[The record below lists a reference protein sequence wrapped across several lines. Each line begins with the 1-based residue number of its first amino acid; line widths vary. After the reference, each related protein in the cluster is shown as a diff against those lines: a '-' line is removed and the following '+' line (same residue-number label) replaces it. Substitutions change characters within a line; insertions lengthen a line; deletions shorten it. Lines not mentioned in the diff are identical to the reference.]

1 MKTKGIENHVKIYKS
16 VALKETSFI
25 MHDII
30 FLGGLNMVGIECLK
44 KIEPICISEKLG
56 LYIKNADH
64 KYLKKEV
71 KYLLLEDYYKN
82 LEKDYHFRRKIIDCF
97 NDEYY
102 AGLLE
107 KDILKLNTNQILSLI
122 SKYIIIFDYEF
133 SENTII
139 TNDEIF
145 DRCDEKELSEEL
157 RKTPLINPID
167 EYEIEYKFLYLYNFV
182 ERSKGIDR
190 NDLSEI
196 FYTGYPDW
204 QLNNTFDRFILKT
217 YRKRKEASPYM
228 LYKYYKSHIL
238 EFDDKVKGLIAFGKK
253 YDRIVNNSDD
263 YLKLDFITETLLSA
277 DTNQYSLLNYISLI
291 EMLIVNPALNTRS
304 QLKDK
309 LKYFIDDDVL
319 KNASETKLENFSTL
333 LYDIRSR
340 LIHGNFNSLK
350 KELFKYKNNYMKTY
364 NFDYGEYKEENWII
378 ISINLNLRRIV
389 KNIMYKYFNEYEA
402 LNDFKYDKRSKI

>member
-1 MKTKGIENHVKIYKS
+1 
-16 VALKETSFI
+16 
-25 MHDII
+25 
-30 FLGGLNMVGIECLK
+30 MVGIECLK
-44 KIEPICISEKLG
+44 KINPICISEKLG

-64 KYLKKEV
+64 KYLKGEI

-82 LEKDYHFRRKIIDCF
+82 YEKDYHFRKKIIDCF

-107 KDILKLNTNQILSLI
+107 KDISKLNLNQILSLV

-133 SENTII
+133 SENAII
-139 TNDEIF
+139 TDDEIF
-145 DRCDEKELSEEL
+145 DRCDDKELSEEL
-157 RKTPLINPID
+157 HKTPLINPID

-182 ERSKGIDR
+182 ERSKGRAR
-190 NDLSEI
+190 NDLDEI

-204 QLNNTFDRFILKT
+204 QMNYTFDRFISKT
-217 YRKRKEASPYM
+217 YRERKDAYNYM
-228 LYKYYKSHIL
+228 FYKYYKNYIS
-238 EFDDKVKGLIAFGKK
+238 EFEDKVKGLIAFGKK
-253 YDRIVNNSDD
+253 YDRIVCTSDD

-277 DTNQYSLLNYISLI
+277 DSSQYSLLNYISLI
-291 EMLIVNPALNTRS
+291 EMLIVNPAFNTRS

-319 KNASETKLENFSTL
+319 KTDSETELENFSTL

-340 LIHGNFNSLK
+340 LIHGNFNSFK

-378 ISINLNLRRIV
+378 ISINLNLKRIV

-402 LNDFKYDKRSKI
+402 LNDFKYDKITKI